1 MENELKVCA
10 GLKHKQIGSFE
21 FLDIQLFDRGMKQ
34 KTLRQYTLLCLMH
47 QHIKRVDQIPACRII
62 SSS

>member
-34 KTLRQYTLLCLMH
+34 KLY
-47 QHIKRVDQIPACRII
+47 DNIPCYA
-62 SSS
+62 

>member
-10 GLKHKQIGSFE
+10 RLKHKQIGSFE

-34 KTLRQYTLLCLMH
+34 KHFTTIYLVMPNASTY
-47 QHIKRVDQIPACRII
+47 KK
-62 SSS
+62 S